1 MYEVYVFQDN
11 TEFPLLDVQDQECQL
26 LEAKLEL
33 GVNKSGQFTFR
44 IHDSHPYR
52 SKIKEMACEICIY
65 EKGRLVYK
73 GRPILA
79 ESDFHEITKFV
90 CEGELGYL
98 LDSLHPPFEYE
109 GDITTFFS
117 NVLTQHNQQVED
129 WKRFEVG
136 RVTVSNTTN
145 HISYASGYHLTTLEN
160 LTAVLLDTLGGYMC
174 IRRENGKRFLDYIA
188 DYEHINT
195 QLIAFS
201 ENVIDLNTYTETEN
215 LVTAVIPL
223 GAETEVEGI
232 NGIMKRI
239 TISSV
244 NNGLP
249 YLVDEEARKK
259 HGWICKIIEFDDETI
274 PVNLKQRGQ
283 EYLDINKKLYTSLE
297 FTALDLS
304 VIDVEVEKMNV
315 GDRVHVVS
323 EPNHIDDYFM
333 IENLSK
339 NLLDPTDTVI
349 MLGKTIDTFTRE
361 VTTTQY
367 QIGALIRQSKDIQQG
382 VIHSMNQE
390 MLNIH
395 EAITKMEHEIQGI
408 SKSVILFT
416 GALLVG
422 ESHVLNSLGFQ
433 KLQLYMQIQNERQL
447 VTMDISSGQSQTTFT
462 IPLSDMENVSIGS
475 FTVHENVFTF
485 SRLQIRNWNSG
496 EISIPQGTN
505 YYIYRIEG
513 IY

>member
-1 MYEVYVFQDN
+1 MYEVYVYHDN
-11 TEFPLLDVQDQECQL
+11 TEYPLLDVQDQECQL

-65 EKGRLVYK
+65 ENDQLLYN

-79 ESDFHEITKFV
+79 ESDFQEITKFV

-98 LDSLHPPFEYE
+98 LDSLQNPFEYD
-109 GDITTFFS
+109 GNINTFLT

-129 WKRFEVG
+129 WKRFEIG
-136 RVTVSNTTN
+136 RVTVSSATN
-145 HISYASGYHLTTLEN
+145 YISYSSGYHLTSLEN
-160 LTAVLLDTLGGYMC
+160 LTAGLLDTLGGYIC

-201 ENVIDLNTYTETEN
+201 ENVIDLNTYTESEN

-274 PVNLKQRGQ
+274 PANLKQLGQ

-339 NLLDPTDTVI
+339 NLLDPADTVI
-349 MLGKTIDTFTRE
+349 LLGKTIDTFTKE
-361 VTTTQY
+361 VTATQN
-367 QIGALIRQSKDIQQG
+367 QIGALIRQQG

-390 MLNIH
+390 MSSIH
-395 EAITKMEHEIQGI
+395 EAITKMEHELQGI

-416 GALLVG
+416 GALPVG
-422 ESHVLNSLGFQ
+422 DSHVLDSLGFQ
-433 KLQLYMQIQNERQL
+433 KLQLYLQIQNDRQL
-447 VTMDISSGQSQTTFT
+447 VTMDISTGQSQTTFT
-462 IPLSDMENVSIGS
+462 IPLSDMENVCIGS
-475 FTVHENVFTF
+475 FILQDNVFTF

-496 EISIPQGTN
+496 EITIPQGTN